1 MKKLN
6 DLKSEIESLF
16 KESGLN
22 ENIEF
27 RISNVEEYDLQI
39 NNLVKHQRSE
49 NIDFISLEL
58 KQILD
63 SNDQPLMLILFCLYF
78 NFFLLAMFIIS
89 LTKAGEIFFF
99 F

>member
-16 KESGLN
+16 KETGFN

-39 NNLVKHQRSE
+39 NNLVKHQR
-49 NIDFISLEL
+49 
-58 KQILD
+58 KR
-63 SNDQPLMLILFCLYF
+63 
-78 NFFLLAMFIIS
+78 
-89 LTKAGEIFFF
+89 
-99 F
+99 